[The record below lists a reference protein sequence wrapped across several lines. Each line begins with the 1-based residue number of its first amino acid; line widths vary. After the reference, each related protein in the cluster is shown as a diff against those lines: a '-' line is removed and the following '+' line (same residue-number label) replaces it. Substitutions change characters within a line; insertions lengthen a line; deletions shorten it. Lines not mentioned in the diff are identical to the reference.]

1 MLAGV
6 RTGREFLR
14 DIRSPRWGVAGQG
27 LRFLMSGGVVALV
40 YAATTTLLHAA
51 LGLPFQLAL
60 VLGYLLSLA
69 VHYTLQRLFV
79 WRHDEEFAL
88 RAHSQLARYMCVSVS
103 QYALTAV
110 ATAKL
115 PRLLSTPVE
124 SVYLVTIFTLALMN
138 FAIFRTRVFHP
149 ASDRAAS

>member
-1 MLAGV
+1 MLTRV

-14 DIRSPRWGVAGQG
+14 DIRSPRWGLAGQS
-27 LRFLMSGGVVALV
+27 LRFVMSGGVVALV

-60 VLGYLLSLA
+60 VLGYLLSVA

-88 RAHSQLARYMCVSVS
+88 RARSQLVRYLCVSVS

-115 PRLLSTPVE
+115 PRLLSAPVE
-124 SVYLVTIFTLALMN
+124 SVYLVTIFALALVN
-138 FAIFRTRVFHP
+138 FAIFKTRVFHP
-149 ASDRAAS
+149 VSDRAAG